1 MTCLNSID
9 IETNSDCIYGLEK
22 GEAQIRSINKGAR
35 CSSAL
40 PKIGPVYEIMKRSR
54 SCHTIDLG
62 QVDIDLATVSR
73 TDDRSDGSNSSR
85 DVLQI
90 SDQEKEPVLSS
101 QSRMYP
107 SSIIGKGRLLR
118 CMIYF

>member
-22 GEAQIRSINKGAR
+22 GEAQIRSIKKGAR

-40 PKIGPVYEIMKRSR
+40 PKIGPAYETMKRSR

-62 QVDIDLATVSR
+62 QIDIDLSTVSR
-73 TDDRSDGSNSSR
+73 NDDRSDRSSSSR
-85 DVLQI
+85 DVLKI
-90 SDQEKEPVLSS
+90 SDQEKEQVMSS

-107 SSIIGKGRLLR
+107 TSIIGKGRLLR
-118 CMIYF
+118 WIMYF

>member
-1 MTCLNSID
+1 MMCLNSID
-9 IETNSDCIYGLEK
+9 IETNSDCIYELEK
-22 GEAQIRSINKGAR
+22 GEAQIRSIKKGAR

-40 PKIGPVYEIMKRSR
+40 PKIGPASETMKRSR

-62 QVDIDLATVSR
+62 QIDIDLFTVSR
-73 TDDRSDGSNSSR
+73 NDDRSDRSSSSR
-85 DVLQI
+85 DVLKI
-90 SDQEKEPVLSS
+90 SDQEKEQVLSS